1 MQLESREVILLKPTP
16 AFLSFL
22 AGQLPE
28 TVLPAFN
35 LLQTDTTAYTLPL
48 HETEEALLETIEAL
62 FPTMFQHEIKRWL
75 GDEAALGLNASFLDF
90 LCCFKFEVHS
100 HMLVLESAFENNQ
113 QLLRVKPRSLL
124 LKKMQAQQIPEDDTG
139 ELATVLEQVSLSY
152 LIENATVIIK
162 HFNHL
167 KEIRPFIEQF
177 CLPIFKMEMMR
188 VSESRQQW
196 PSVGSFEDFSR
207 YFSIDIHS
215 NVVHL
220 NQMEL

>member
-1 MQLESREVILLKPTP
+1 MMQLESREVILLKPTA

-28 TVLPAFN
+28 TVLPDFN
-35 LLQTDTTAYTLPL
+35 VLQTDTTAYTLPL
-48 HETEEALLETIEAL
+48 HETEEALLETIETL
-62 FPTMFQHEIKRWL
+62 FPFMFQHEIKRWL
-75 GDEAALGLNASFLDF
+75 GEEAAFGLNASFLDF

-124 LKKMQAQQIPEDDTG
+124 LKKMQTNQTSEEDAGDV
-139 ELATVLEQVSLSY
+139 ATLLEQVSLSY
-152 LIENATVIIK
+152 LTENATVIIK

-167 KEIRPFIEQF
+167 KEVRPFIEQF
-177 CLPIFKMEMMR
+177 FLPIFKMEMMR
-188 VSESRQQW
+188 VSKSRQQW
-196 PSVGSFEDFSR
+196 PSVESFEDFSR

-215 NVVHL
+215 DLVHL
-220 NQMEL
+220 NNI